1 MTHGCDCYTCKHYTR
16 AYIYHMLEVKEMNAN
31 ILLAIHNMR
40 QYDFLFEMI
49 RENLGKNFI
58 GFVDAYIE
66 ANCVKKSQVK
76 VTSR

>member
-1 MTHGCDCYTCKHYTR
+1 MTPGCDCYTCKHYTR

-49 RENLGKNFI
+49 RENLGKNFL
-58 GFVDAYIE
+58 GFVDSYIE
-66 ANCVKKSQVK
+66 ANCVKKTHLK

>member
-1 MTHGCDCYTCKHYTR
+1 MAPGCDCYTCKYYTR